1 MLRTVTMAES
11 TADIFSL
18 SAMQARS
25 AIVDLSDH
33 YSWETVAREMLSRM
47 SGDEAREFLDDFNR
61 LHVD

>member
-1 MLRTVTMAES
+1 MLDTMT
-11 TADIFSL
+11 TADIFSM

-25 AIVDLSDH
+25 AIVELSDH

-61 LHVD
+61 LHAG